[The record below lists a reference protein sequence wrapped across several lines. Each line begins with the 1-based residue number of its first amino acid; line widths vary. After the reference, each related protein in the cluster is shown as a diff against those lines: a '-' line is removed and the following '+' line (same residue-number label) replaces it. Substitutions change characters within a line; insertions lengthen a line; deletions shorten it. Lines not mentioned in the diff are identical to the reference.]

1 MKISKNLPGRP
12 ENSVKNRFH
21 SHLKKTAEVIEQ
33 NEEIL
38 RTEKKTSNLTH
49 KSNLERTEKPKNNNF
64 EENEEEKEHFDLR
77 IMFKKNI
84 SEEEMNM
91 GMIGSSEKSMKSVKS
106 MKSNKSWNKENSD
119 GFLINSLL
127 PHDVLKLKVKTVSSS
142 DLSLKIQKSCSSES
156 EKKGLTS
163 IKFKEKMF

>member
-1 MKISKNLPGRP
+1 MKISKYLPGRP

-21 SHLKKTAEVIEQ
+21 SHLKKTVEVKEK

-38 RTEKKTSNLTH
+38 RTEKKTANLAQ

-64 EENEEEKEHFDLR
+64 DENEEEKEHFDLR
-77 IMFKKNI
+77 IMFKNNI

-91 GMIGSSEKSMKSVKS
+91 GIIGSEKSMKSVKS

-127 PHDVLKLKVKTVSSS
+127 PHDVLKLKVKTASSS

>member
-1 MKISKNLPGRP
+1 MKISKYLPGRP

-21 SHLKKTAEVIEQ
+21 SHLKKKEVKEK

-38 RTEKKTSNLTH
+38 RTEKKTTNATH
-49 KSNLERTEKPKNNNF
+49 KSNLERTEKPNKNNF

-91 GMIGSSEKSMKSVKS
+91 GMISSEKSMKSVKS

-127 PHDVLKLKVKTVSSS
+127 PHDVLKLKVKTTSSS
-142 DLSLKIQKSCSSES
+142 DLSLKFQKSCSSES

-163 IKFKEKMF
+163 NKFKEKMF